1 MKHVHKLAWIGL
13 FVNIIICFVARNLL
27 LDEGQLNFHSRVDS
41 MWSWLVLAL
50 FIAVVVQALSIML
63 SGRYPYLAIVL
74 AFIGGIVM
82 IPISMIFLV
91 GSLFSF
97 QKRLYAGFV
106 PWRSTAVA
114 GAIKGDD
121 DQRFLT
127 FNASAFYPQG
137 ALALIAGIIILMI
150 GMGIGGVFIAAGILA
165 LCNGYRLQKRVVIGV
180 SGESMIFTPGLYAD
194 TYIIPLREVV
204 LAERGSHDAKVRL
217 LIPSTGRSITLR
229 KKMLAGDN
237 VSDTF
242 AAILAKLTTV

>member
-63 SGRYPYLAIVL
+63 SGRYPYMAIVL

-97 QKRLYAGFV
+97 QTRINAGFT
-106 PWRSTAVA
+106 PWRSTT
-114 GAIKGDD
+114 GAMSRDD
-121 DQRFLT
+121 NHQLLT

-165 LCNGYRLQKRVVIGV
+165 LCNGYRLQNRVVIGV
-180 SGESMIFTPGLYAD
+180 SDESMIFTPGLYAD